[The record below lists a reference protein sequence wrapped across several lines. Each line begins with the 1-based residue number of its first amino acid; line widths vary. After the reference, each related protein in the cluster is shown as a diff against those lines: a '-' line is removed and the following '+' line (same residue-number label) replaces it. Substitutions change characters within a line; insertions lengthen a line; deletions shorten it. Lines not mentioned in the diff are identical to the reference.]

1 MRDRCIAMLWCWQA
15 LRSSRLAHP
24 LRLLG
29 RFVWLSFRDGLSL
42 YTLAKLWAHVTPTE
56 IALVDDNQ
64 TMSWYELLESVDALV
79 GAFHSLGLRPS
90 ERVGVMCRNHN
101 GFVLTLLASMRL
113 GVDVVLINT
122 RFDPQQLDEALARQK
137 VGTLILDPQ
146 FDALAQKT
154 KFRGRCFYSTRS
166 PDGRMIGIDL
176 PGLIASKRF
185 MRLERRP
192 AGALIVLTSG
202 TTSIAKGVR
211 RRLTLVQLAGVVHSL
226 TVRLKLHCHERTL
239 ITVPLFHGYGIAA
252 VALAMGLGSPMGL
265 TCHTDGRRMRG
276 RAIEFG
282 ARTIVTVPTL
292 LRRILDA
299 SSIGTLDSLQRIIS
313 GSAPLPSK
321 VVHDM
326 VEQLGPVLYNLYGST
341 EAGLISIAS
350 PADLSEAS
358 TTVGFPVRGTGI
370 TIRGN
375 AEETL
380 PWGQSGEVV
389 VSSRLVFEGYT
400 HDSVPISFTMGF
412 GTGDRGVIDEAG
424 RLCLLGRIDE
434 ILIIGGENIH
444 PQQVE
449 HRLLMLPQV
458 IDAAVAGVD
467 DDSGILQMAAWLV
480 LLPGSQIEQ
489 SDFAAVLPAYM
500 RPSRWQLVDQLP
512 RNAIGKLERYH
523 LPKSIGRGGDVKVHC
538 R

>member
-1 MRDRCIAMLWCWQA
+1 
-15 LRSSRLAHP
+15 
-24 LRLLG
+24 
-29 RFVWLSFRDGLSL
+29 
-42 YTLAKLWAHVTPTE
+42 
-56 IALVDDNQ
+56 
-64 TMSWYELLESVDALV
+64 
-79 GAFHSLGLRPS
+79 
-90 ERVGVMCRNHN
+90 
-101 GFVLTLLASMRL
+101 
-113 GVDVVLINT
+113 
-122 RFDPQQLDEALARQK
+122 
-137 VGTLILDPQ
+137 
-146 FDALAQKT
+146 
-154 KFRGRCFYSTRS
+154 
-166 PDGRMIGIDL
+166 MIGIDL

-321 VVHDM
+321 VVQDM

-350 PADLSEAS
+350 PADLSETS

-375 AEETL
+375 AEEAL

-389 VSSRLVFEGYT
+389 VSSRLVFDGYT
-400 HDSVPISFTMGF
+400 HDSVPIGFTMGF

-424 RLCLLGRIDE
+424 RLRLLGRIDE

-458 IDAAVAGVD
+458 IDAAVTGVD

-523 LPKSIGRGGDVKVHC
+523 LPKSIGRGGDVRVHC